1 MSKISF
7 NNSTDILN
15 MNIFFPQ
22 NIFTELM
29 KSSFDERVASQISF
43 LPSSLITGKVLKNP
57 DSVGLI
63 PTMDL
68 IGHKDLFISKSF
80 GISFEE
86 SLCNSYF
93 YFLTHGKDIKVISL
107 VGDVSSN
114 EAIGGKLIL
123 KELYGVDVEV
133 NLLAGNQNRS
143 EKNILLAGD
152 INFDDDIF
160 LTGIS
165 FAEEI
170 IEVLSLPYVNFVLA
184 SNNQVVLEDFY
195 NSAKGVQSRI
205 YNQAEEGNFGA
216 GLSAEA
222 KKKIKESISSFVCNL
237 DGQDTDGIDQ
247 LLRLAFYHEIISEII
262 EVKYV

>member
-1 MSKISF
+1 
-7 NNSTDILN
+7 

-22 NIFTELM
+22 NIFTELI

-43 LPSSLITGKVLKNP
+43 LPSSLITSKVLENP
-57 DSVGLI
+57 DSIGLI

-68 IGHKDLFISKSF
+68 IRHKDLFVSKSF

-93 YFLTHGKDIKVISL
+93 YFYTHGKEMKEISL
-107 VGDVSSN
+107 IGDVSSN

-123 KELYGVDVEV
+123 KELYSVDVQV
-133 NLLAGNQNRS
+133 NLLASDQNRS
-143 EKNILLAGD
+143 EKNILSAGD
-152 INFDDDIF
+152 INFNDDIF

-184 SNNQVVLEDFY
+184 SKNQTMLEDFH
-195 NSAKGVQSRI
+195 SFVKGIQARI
-205 YNQAEEGNFGA
+205 YNQVEEENFGSR
-216 GLSAEA
+216 LSTEA
-222 KKKIKESISSFVCNL
+222 KKRIKESISSFVCNF
-237 DGQDTDGIDQ
+237 DEQDMDGIDQ